1 MSYHEVCKVKR
12 WNVLF
17 IKKIFLLRHPP
28 PTNCSFMEFHDYLSL
43 SFVLQKKYQKSRSYY
58 YDLTKDRINL
68 LKITW
73 WEKDK
78 ELETFDKNFHFL
90 ILLPN
95 NLVTVKYWCSL
106 YVLCVKDDLTD
117 STHPKSALG
126 NYEIQT
132 SKKMFKVINKSTMNW
147 MLCYL

>member
-1 MSYHEVCKVKR
+1 
-12 WNVLF
+12 
-17 IKKIFLLRHPP
+17 
-28 PTNCSFMEFHDYLSL
+28 MEFHDYLSL

-95 NLVTVKYWCSL
+95 NLVTVKY
-106 YVLCVKDDLTD
+106 
-117 STHPKSALG
+117 
-126 NYEIQT
+126 
-132 SKKMFKVINKSTMNW
+132 
-147 MLCYL
+147 